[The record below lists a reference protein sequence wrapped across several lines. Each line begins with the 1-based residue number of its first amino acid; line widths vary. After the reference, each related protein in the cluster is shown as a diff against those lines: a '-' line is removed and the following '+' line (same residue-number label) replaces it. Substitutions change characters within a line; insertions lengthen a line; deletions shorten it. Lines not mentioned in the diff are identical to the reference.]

1 MEIPRVLRHP
11 APRWLLVVAAA
22 TVVPAAVC
30 VPLVDRP
37 VARAIAGYQP
47 STVWDDG
54 IGLLEWTIGLPIW
67 PLVSSCVVVAAMA
80 ATWAVR
86 RWRYHAPA
94 WTFVAGTHVVSRFL
108 TSQIKDA
115 TGRLRPSEW
124 LAHGEGATFFSGGIS
139 FPSGHVVLFASLA
152 LPIVVLSP
160 RWWPLLVLVVFAGAA
175 RVAVGAH
182 FLSDTLAAV
191 TLTAAIA
198 WAVGWLVR
206 PLRT

>member
-1 MEIPRVLRHP
+1 VLTIVLLLDDLFMIHEYI
-11 APRWLLVVAAA
+11 APVHFHVNEKAILVCHACGAAA
-22 TVVPAAVC
+22 YLLSHRRLILAEN
-30 VPLVDRP
+30 
-37 VARAIAGYQP
+37 YQ
-47 STVWDDG
+47 
-54 IGLLEWTIGLPIW
+54 LL
-67 PLVSSCVVVAAMA
+67 VAAMVLA
-80 ATWAVR
+80 WGVGG
-86 RWRYHAPA
+86 WRYRAPA

-108 TSQIKDA
+108 TSHIKDA

-124 LAHGEGATFFSGGIS
+124 LAHGEGATFFAGGIG

-160 RWWPLLVLVVFAGAA
+160 RWWPLLALVVFAGAA

-182 FLSDTLAAV
+182 FLSDVLAAV
-191 TLTAAIA
+191 TLTAAVA

>member
-1 MEIPRVLRHP
+1 
-11 APRWLLVVAAA
+11 
-22 TVVPAAVC
+22 
-30 VPLVDRP
+30 VPLADRP
-37 VARAIAGYQP
+37 VARALAGYVP
-47 STVWDDG
+47 SPLWNRG
-54 IGLLEWTIGLPIW
+54 IELLEWTIGLPIW
-67 PLVSSCVVVAAMA
+67 PLVSSCVLVAAMVLA
-80 ATWAVR
+80 WGVGG
-86 RWRYHAPA
+86 WRYRAPA

-108 TSQIKDA
+108 TSHIKDA

-124 LAHGEGATFFSGGIS
+124 LAHGEGATFFAGGIG

-160 RWWPLLVLVVFAGAA
+160 RWWPLLALVVFAGAA

-182 FLSDTLAAV
+182 FLSDVLAAV
-191 TLTAAIA
+191 TLTAAVA